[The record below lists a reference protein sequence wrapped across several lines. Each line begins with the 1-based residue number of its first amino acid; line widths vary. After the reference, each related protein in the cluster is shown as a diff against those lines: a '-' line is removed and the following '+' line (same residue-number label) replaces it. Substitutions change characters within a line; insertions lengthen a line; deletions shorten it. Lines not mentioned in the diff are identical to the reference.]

1 MRSRPIPETSIIFSA
16 RTPKAR
22 SRITLC
28 QSGTFRVRQHLGV
41 DQRNFLEQLHLEY
54 SRSLPMCS
62 IGTGK
67 FFEILICERLRDN
80 VQKASHLPIVADI
93 GNVIAGSGYPG
104 WFVRKGFRE
113 LPVRSDPATPS
124 EEYSTPPANRE
135 TSTYVFD

>member
-1 MRSRPIPETSIIFSA
+1 MGGRPIPEGSIIFSA

-28 QSGTFRVRQHLGV
+28 QSDTFRVRQHLGV
-41 DQRNFLEQLHLEY
+41 DQRNFLDQSHLEY

-80 VQKASHLPIVADI
+80 VQKAGDLPIMSDV
-93 GNVIAGSGYPG
+93 GEVVAGSGYAG
-104 WFVRKGFRE
+104 WLCEKAFANSLYGVTQ
-113 LPVRSDPATPS
+113 LPTRRVLNFSGEP
-124 EEYSTPPANRE
+124 
-135 TSTYVFD
+135 